1 MRKHIVRFFNNLPIE
16 RKLLLTAVIPLLALI
31 LSSILTYR
39 AVHTFAE
46 NEEQL
51 DRVYLTQRT
60 ASEYMRLVLELNSG
74 FRGFVLARQDGFLEP
89 YRVAHDHIAHV
100 GDTLEDLVQD
110 LPPQLQSV
118 HEAQRLVKTL
128 MQEKDA
134 LIQAAR
140 KGHSAEA
147 IQYVE
152 EGRGRAIM
160 LQIREHMT
168 RFDHLEQTALNE
180 ALANIS
186 RARTAMTTNIFG
198 GIILALTFMMFAL
211 HLIARSITAP
221 LVTLARSVR
230 SAAGLFPPQ
239 VAVLDRRDE
248 LGELTRVMNTMRE
261 QVRNDLLKLQQ
272 SETDL
277 LTLNRDLASS
287 ESKVSQFGGSCAVW
301 NFYDQ
306 RHGHYLQQSL
316 QSSSRRTRSE
326 SDRRSGNISG
336 THPS

>member
-1 MRKHIVRFFNNLPIE
+1 
-16 RKLLLTAVIPLLALI
+16 
-31 LSSILTYR
+31 
-39 AVHTFAE
+39 
-46 NEEQL
+46 
-51 DRVYLTQRT
+51 
-60 ASEYMRLVLELNSG
+60 
-74 FRGFVLARQDGFLEP
+74 
-89 YRVAHDHIAHV
+89 
-100 GDTLEDLVQD
+100 
-110 LPPQLQSV
+110 
-118 HEAQRLVKTL
+118 
-128 MQEKDA
+128 
-134 LIQAAR
+134 
-140 KGHSAEA
+140 
-147 IQYVE
+147 
-152 EGRGRAIM
+152 M

-248 LGELTRVMNTMRE
+248 LGELTRVMNTMSE

-287 ESKVSQFGGSCAVW
+287 ESKYRSLVDHGFSYHLSLPALSHVSA
-301 NFYDQ
+301 
-306 RHGHYLQQSL
+306 
-316 QSSSRRTRSE
+316 
-326 SDRRSGNISG
+326 
-336 THPS
+336 